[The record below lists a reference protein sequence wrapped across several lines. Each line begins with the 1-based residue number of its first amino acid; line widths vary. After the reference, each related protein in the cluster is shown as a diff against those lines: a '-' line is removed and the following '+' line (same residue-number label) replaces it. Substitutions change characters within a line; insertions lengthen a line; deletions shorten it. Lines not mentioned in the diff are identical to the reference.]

1 MSDKYAAIQNERHH
15 FPVALMCDALGVSA
29 SGFYAAQDRAVSAQG
44 CRDEQLRVRTRTAF
58 AETKGRYGSP
68 RIFDELR
75 DAGECTSEKRIA
87 RLMQEDGL
95 VTRAPRRYVVTTD
108 SDHREP
114 IAPNLLARDFAVRD
128 DRPLD
133 TVWVSDITYV
143 PTQVGHLYLA
153 VLLDLA
159 SRRVVGWAM
168 DDTLATTLPLRA
180 FRMAIEH
187 RRPLPGLVLH
197 SDRGSQ
203 YASAS
208 YRAELTHYG
217 LCQSMSAKGDCYD
230 NAVAESFFAT
240 LEHELLSTE
249 RFATHAE
256 ARRALFEFIEV
267 WYNRQR
273 RHTSLGSVSPARY
286 EALRSAA

>member
-1 MSDKYAAIQNERHH
+1 MSDKYAAIQSERHR
-15 FPVALMCDALGVSA
+15 FPLQLMCEALDVST
-29 SGFYAAQDRAVSAQG
+29 SGFYAAQHRVVSARAR
-44 CRDEQLRVRTRTAF
+44 RDEQLRIATRAVF
-58 AETKGRYGSP
+58 AMTKGRYGSP
-68 RIFDELR
+68 RIYDELAE
-75 DAGECTSEKRIA
+75 AGECTSAKRIA
-87 RLMQEDGL
+87 RLMREDGL
-95 VTRAPRRYVVTTD
+95 VARPPRRYVVTTD
-108 SDHREP
+108 SDHRKP

-128 DRPLD
+128 DRALD

-143 PTQVGHLYLA
+143 PTQTGHLYLA

-180 FRMAIEH
+180 LRMAIDH
-187 RRPLPGLVLH
+187 RQPLPGLVLH

-203 YASAS
+203 YASGS
-208 YRAELTHYG
+208 YRAELAHYG
-217 LCQSMSAKGDCYD
+217 FCQSMSAKGDCYD

-240 LEHELLSTE
+240 LEHELLSVE
-249 RFATHAE
+249 RFATHGDAK
-256 ARRALFEFIEV
+256 RGLFEFIEV

>member
-1 MSDKYAAIQNERHH
+1 MSDKYAAIQSERHR
-15 FPVALMCDALGVSA
+15 FPLQLMCDALGVST
-29 SGFYAAQDRAVSAQG
+29 SGFYAAQQRPSSPRAR
-44 CRDEQLRVRTRTAF
+44 RDEQLRIATRAVF
-58 AETKGRYGSP
+58 AMTKGRYGSP
-68 RIFDELR
+68 RIFDELT

-95 VTRAPRRYVVTTD
+95 VARAPRRFVVTTD

-114 IAPNLLARDFAVRD
+114 IAPNLLARDFAVRP
-128 DRPLD
+128 DRALD
-133 TVWVSDITYV
+133 TAWVSDITYV
-143 PTQVGHLYLA
+143 PTQAGHLYLA

-180 FRMAIEH
+180 LRMAIEH
-187 RRPLPGLVLH
+187 RQPLPGLILH

-203 YASAS
+203 YASAT

-217 LCQSMSAKGDCYD
+217 FCQSMSAKGDCYD

-240 LEHELLSTE
+240 LEHELLAIE
-249 RFATHAE
+249 RFATHAA

>member
-1 MSDKYAAIQNERHH
+1 MSDKYAAIQQERHR
-15 FPVALMCDALGVSA
+15 FPLQLMCDALDVSP
-29 SGFYAAQDRAVSAQG
+29 SGFYAAQHRAWSMRAR
-44 CRDEQLRVRTRTAF
+44 RDEQLRLATRAVF
-58 AETKGRYGSP
+58 AMTKGRYGSP
-68 RIFDELR
+68 RIFDEATE
-75 DAGECTSEKRIA
+75 AGECTSAKRIA
-87 RLMQEDGL
+87 RLMREDGL
-95 VTRAPRRYVVTTD
+95 VARARRRYVVTTD

-128 DRPLD
+128 DRALD

-143 PTQVGHLYLA
+143 PTQAGHLYLA

-180 FRMAIEH
+180 LRRAIDH
-187 RRPLPGLVLH
+187 RQPLPGLVLH

-203 YASAS
+203 YASGS

-217 LCQSMSAKGDCYD
+217 FCQSMSAKGDCYD
-230 NAVAESFFAT
+230 NVVAESFFAT
-240 LEHELLSTE
+240 LEHELLSAE
-249 RFATHAE
+249 RFATHLDAK
-256 ARRALFEFIEV
+256 RALFEFIEV

-273 RHTSLGSVSPARY
+273 RHTSIGSVSPAGY

>member
-1 MSDKYAAIQNERHH
+1 MSDRYAAIQRERHR
-15 FPVALMCDALGVSA
+15 FPMQLMCDALDVSP
-29 SGFYAAQDRAVSAQG
+29 SGFYAAQHRAESARAR
-44 CRDEQLRVRTRTAF
+44 RDEQLRLATRAVF
-58 AETKGRYGSP
+58 AMTKGRYGSP
-68 RIFDELR
+68 RILDELTE
-75 DAGECTSEKRIA
+75 AGECTSVKRIA

-95 VTRAPRRYVVTTD
+95 VARARRRFVVTTD

-128 DRPLD
+128 DRALD

-143 PTQVGHLYLA
+143 PTQAGHLYLA

-180 FRMAIEH
+180 LRMAIDH
-187 RRPLPGLVLH
+187 RQPLPGLVLH
-197 SDRGSQ
+197 SDRESQ
-203 YASAS
+203 YASGS
-208 YRAELTHYG
+208 YRAELRHYG
-217 LCQSMSAKGDCYD
+217 FCQSMSAKGDCYD

-240 LEHELLSTE
+240 LEHELLSTA
-249 RFATHAE
+249 RFATHLDAK
-256 ARRALFEFIEV
+256 RALFEFIEV

-273 RHTSLGSVSPARY
+273 RHTSIGSVSPARY
-286 EALRSAA
+286 EAHRSAA

>member
-1 MSDKYAAIQNERHH
+1 MSDKYAAIQGERHR
-15 FPVALMCDALGVSA
+15 FPLQLMCEALDVSP
-29 SGFYAAQDRAVSAQG
+29 SGFYAAQHRAASARAR
-44 CRDEQLRVRTRTAF
+44 RDEQLRIATRAVF
-58 AETKGRYGSP
+58 ALTKGRYGSP
-68 RIFDELR
+68 RIFDELTG
-75 DAGECTSEKRIA
+75 AGERTSEKRIA

-95 VTRAPRRYVVTTD
+95 VARARRRFVVTTD

-114 IAPNLLARDFAVRD
+114 IAPNRVARDFAVRA
-128 DRPLD
+128 DRALD

-180 FRMAIEH
+180 LRMAIAH
-187 RRPLPGLVLH
+187 RQPLPGLVLH

-203 YASAS
+203 YASGS

-217 LCQSMSAKGDCYD
+217 FCQSMSAKGDYYD

-240 LEHELLSTE
+240 LEHELLSSE
-249 RFATHAE
+249 RFATHAA